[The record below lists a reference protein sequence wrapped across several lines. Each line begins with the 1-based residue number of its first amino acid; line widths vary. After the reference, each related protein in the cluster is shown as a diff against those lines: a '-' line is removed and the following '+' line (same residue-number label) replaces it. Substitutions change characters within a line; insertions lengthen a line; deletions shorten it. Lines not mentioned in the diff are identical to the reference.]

1 MRQAQR
7 SAAWLVERPLHS
19 VLGLALT
26 LLLPFAQI
34 FTGAAITVLV
44 LANGAAAA
52 ILAAAAAALVVV
64 LTSLLTGA
72 NVAGIMINAA
82 AYWLPSCGAA
92 ALLAKTRS
100 LTLTLQVTAILA
112 LVATGLV
119 YAILGDPAS
128 FWAGQIDTLAVV
140 LRDAGL
146 IQQADLLVSQRDR
159 LAPMMTV
166 LVVASA
172 WSVTA
177 LVLVLGYWWY
187 RQLPSDR
194 GGFPLGR
201 FADLDLGRV
210 LAVAVAVT
218 SLLALATGATWLT
231 AVAFVGF
238 VLYWLQGMALLHW
251 LHVERSLPGGFL
263 VAAYALLPF
272 LHGVLI
278 AAFAALGLSDA
289 WFNYR
294 ARAERRS
301 GE

>member
-34 FTGAAITVLV
+34 FTGAAMTVLV

-52 ILAAAAAALVVV
+52 IFAAAAAALVVV

-72 NVAGIMINAA
+72 NIATIMINAA
-82 AYWLPSCGAA
+82 AYWLPSCAVS

-100 LTLTLQVTAILA
+100 LTLTLQVTGILA
-112 LVATGLV
+112 LLVTGLV
-119 YAILGDPAS
+119 YAVLGDPAN
-128 FWAGQIDTLAVV
+128 FWAGQIDTLASV

-146 IQQADLLVSQRDR
+146 SEQANLLVTQRDLL
-159 LAPMMTV
+159 APQMTV
-166 LVVASA
+166 LVTASA
-172 WSVTA
+172 WSMTA
-177 LVLVLGYWWY
+177 LVLVLGYWWF
-187 RQLPSDR
+187 RQLSADASR
-194 GGFPLGR
+194 QALGR

-210 LAVAVAVT
+210 LAVLVAAT
-218 SLLALATGATWLT
+218 SLLALATGAAWLS

-238 VLYWLQGMALLHW
+238 ALYWLQGMALLHW
-251 LHVERSLPGGFL
+251 LHAERSLPSGLL
-263 VAAYALLPF
+263 VAAYALVPVF
-272 LHGVLI
+272 NVLLI
-278 AAFAALGLSDA
+278 LALAALGLSDA
-289 WFNYR
+289 WFDYR

-301 GE
+301 GD